1 MKENLTQ
8 RFVRSLQVLAEDE
21 IDVSALHQA
30 KRCLLDYL
38 GSTFAGSTILRA
50 QGYQLLSSGY
60 ETIGGATVI
69 GLGAKAGL
77 ETATLVNGLFSHV
90 AEMDDGVRYG
100 MIHPGSPIL
109 SCLLPAAERYSVQGT
124 DLLRGIAI
132 GYDAALR
139 LASAIQ
145 PTHYQRGYHP
155 TSTCGSIGAAMG
167 LGAMLG
173 YDAVQMEQTLAA
185 ASVSASGSL
194 KVVDDSSMLK
204 PFNAG
209 RAAVIGLL
217 SAQMAR
223 AGLAAPH
230 DALSGQD
237 GFLAMMCDSYDIDRL
252 LEPCPSGN
260 WIHQTYVKPYAAC
273 RHAHPSIEA
282 CLRIAKR
289 TQLKND
295 QIVDVKV
302 RTYGG
307 LAGRHDHRVP
317 TSVDS
322 ARMSIPFGVALALVF
337 GRAGISEFTDE
348 NVANPEVR
356 EVAARVAI
364 IADETYTSWVPERR
378 AALVEITT
386 INGQRHQEMVEYPKG
401 EPENPMTD
409 AEMEEKFLTLAKY
422 ARQETSHARTI
433 AQLVWDLPDDIQQLF
448 IHL

>member
-1 MKENLTQ
+1 MNENLTQ
-8 RFVRSLQVLAEDE
+8 HFVRSLQVLAEDE

-38 GSTFAGSTILRA
+38 GATFAGSTILRA
-50 QGYQLLSSGY
+50 QGHQLLSSGC

-69 GLGAKAGL
+69 GLGAKGGL

-90 AEMDDGVRYG
+90 AEMDDGVRFG
-100 MIHPGSPIL
+100 MIHAGSPIL
-109 SCLLPAAERYSVQGT
+109 SCLLPAAQRYSVKST
-124 DLLRGIAI
+124 DLLRGIVI

-155 TSTCGSIGAAMG
+155 TSTCGSIGAAVG
-167 LGAMLG
+167 LAAMLRF
-173 YDAVQMEQTLAA
+173 DAVRMEQTLAA
-185 ASVSASGSL
+185 ASVSAGGNL
-194 KVVDDSSMLK
+194 KVVHNGSMLK

-217 SAQMAR
+217 SAQMAQ
-223 AGLAAPH
+223 AGFAAPH

-237 GFLAMMCDSYDIDRL
+237 GFLAMMGDGYDVDRL
-252 LEPCPSGN
+252 LEPCPSGF
-260 WIHQTYVKPYAAC
+260 WIHQVYVKPYAAC
-273 RHAHPSIEA
+273 RHAHPAIEA
-282 CLRIAKR
+282 CLRITKR

-295 QIVDVKV
+295 QIIDVKV

-307 LAGRHDHRVP
+307 LAGRHDHQAP

-348 NVANPEVR
+348 NVTNPDVR
-356 EVAARVAI
+356 EVAARVTI
-364 IADETYTSWVPERR
+364 IADDTYTSWVPEKR

-386 INGQRHQEMVEYPKG
+386 INGQRHQELVEYPKG

-409 AEMEEKFLTLAKY
+409 AELEEKFLTLAMY
-422 ARQETSHARTI
+422 GRQETSHARTI
-433 AQLVWDLPDDIQQLF
+433 ARLVWDLPHDIQQLF
-448 IHL
+448 ILL